1 MYHEN
6 VPDVTPIKR
15 PPQRKF
21 VVERVDPEN
30 LGWRDITHVTAHL
43 VFNNK
48 NRGEGLIFRRYYDD
62 SVKTEVVAEF
72 EPGHFA
78 AYYEVD

>member
-1 MYHEN
+1 MDH
-6 VPDVTPIKR
+6 DAF
-15 PPQRKF
+15 PPGRIERAPLRSF
-21 VVERVDPEN
+21 IVERIDPQN
-30 LGWRDITHVTAHL
+30 FGWRDVTRVTAHL

-62 SVKTEVVAEF
+62 SAKTEVVAEF

-78 AYYEVD
+78 AYYEEK